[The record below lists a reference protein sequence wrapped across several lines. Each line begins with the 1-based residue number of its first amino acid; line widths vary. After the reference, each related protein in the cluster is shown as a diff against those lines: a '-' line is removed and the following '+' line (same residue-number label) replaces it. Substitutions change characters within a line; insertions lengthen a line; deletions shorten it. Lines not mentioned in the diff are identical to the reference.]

1 MSLRRVNCTIALFL
15 VFQMIVPSSILAA
28 AVGQFTA
35 VTGAVSQTS
44 EGMIIK
50 PQVKS
55 PIQLKDLI
63 VTGDLS
69 SAAMLFED
77 ESTITLAQKSK
88 FEVKEFA
95 IKDNIRRGLFSLAI
109 GKLTADVQKFIGGNS
124 SFEVHTPTAIAG
136 VRGTGFEIV
145 VAMVGTQLTT
155 TVTCTAG
162 VLSVSALSIT
172 GVVIST
178 TTIVAG
184 QTAVITA
191 NGITV
196 SATGAAGTAGATAG
210 AATAAGVTAGT
221 IAIGVAVA
229 AVAVAAVA
237 SAASGTTATTHHH

>member
-1 MSLRRVNCTIALFL
+1 
-15 VFQMIVPSSILAA
+15 
-28 AVGQFTA
+28 
-35 VTGAVSQTS
+35 
-44 EGMIIK
+44 
-50 PQVKS
+50 VKS
-55 PIQLKDLI
+55 PIQLNDLI

-77 ESTITLAQKSK
+77 ESTITLALNSK

-155 TVTCTAG
+155 TVTCTVG

-184 QTAVITA
+184 QTAVITPS
-191 NGITV
+191 GITV
-196 SATGAAGTAGATAG
+196 SAAGAAGATAG

-221 IAIGVAVA
+221 IAVGVAAIVVGAIA
-229 AVAVAAVA
+229 AATG
-237 SAASGTTATTHHH
+237 SETTTTQHTTTTHH